1 MVIKERSILVRA
13 FTQKKKK
20 IQSTFSL
27 KIHGKKPNKKERDSL
42 PQ

>member
-20 IQSTFSL
+20 NS
-27 KIHGKKPNKKERDSL
+27 IHIFFKNPWKKAKQKGT
-42 PQ
+42 